1 MTPGVPGV
9 DGAVSTVATEP
20 GRVLI
25 PLPFQVQVYE
35 GSRFIGLNDG
45 VLPLSPGSH
54 QLELVNDSLGF
65 RATERV
71 AVSSGRTTRLTATV
85 PSVRV
90 QLNAVPW
97 AEVTIDGTSVGE
109 TPLGNVSIPIGPHTI
124 VFRHPQLGE
133 ETRTVV
139 VNAQAATRIS
149 VDLRK

>member
-1 MTPGVPGV
+1 
-9 DGAVSTVATEP
+9 
-20 GRVLI
+20 
-25 PLPFQVQVYE
+25 
-35 GSRFIGLNDG
+35 
-45 VLPLSPGSH
+45 
-54 QLELVNDSLGF
+54 
-65 RATERV
+65 
-71 AVSSGRTTRLTATV
+71 
-85 PSVRV
+85 
-90 QLNAVPW
+90 VPW